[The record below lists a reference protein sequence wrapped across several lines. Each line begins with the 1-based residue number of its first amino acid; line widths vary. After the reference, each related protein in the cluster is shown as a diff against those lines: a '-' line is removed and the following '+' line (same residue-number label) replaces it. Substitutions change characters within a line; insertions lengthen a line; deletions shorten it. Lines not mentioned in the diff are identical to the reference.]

1 MSLPPLNTQVPDLSD
16 RVAAILRETAE
27 EFVIPWWKAL
37 QESDVRSKSPG
48 ELVTVAD
55 EAAEKE
61 LTARLCDLFPG
72 VPVVGEEATSADAS
86 LTSQLK
92 GERAWLVDPIDGTT
106 NFVQGGDRW
115 SLMVALVEA
124 GEVSAS
130 WIWRPPVGLLYRA
143 ERGAGAYCNDRR
155 LQVGEAPGTG
165 ASLRG
170 SVFTRFFPP
179 EQGELIRAQA
189 ERHDEVVEGSCAVY
203 DYPLL
208 AEGGTDFLMF
218 WRTLPW
224 DHAPGSLLA
233 AEAGA
238 IVRRIDGSAYA
249 PSQTNFGLLP
259 AVSETVR
266 ERALGLLSNQSAG
279 SPGND

>member
-1 MSLPPLNTQVPDLSD
+1 MSLRPLSAQVLDLSD

-27 EFVIPWWKAL
+27 EFVIPRWKAL
-37 QESDVRSKSPG
+37 QEGDVRSKSPG

-61 LTARLCDLFPG
+61 ITSRLSDLCPG
-72 VPVVGEEATSADAS
+72 VPVVGEEATSVDAG
-86 LTSQLK
+86 LTSRLS

-143 ERGAGAYCNDRR
+143 ERGAGAFCNDRR
-155 LQVGEAPGTG
+155 LHIGDGHEAAKP
-165 ASLRG
+165 LRG

-179 EQGELIRAQA
+179 EQGETIRANA
-189 ERHDEVVEGSCAVY
+189 EQYPKVVEGSCAGY

-233 AEAGA
+233 AEAGG

-259 AVSETVR
+259 AVSEGVR
-266 ERALGLLSNQSAG
+266 ERALSLLSGQSPDSAG
-279 SPGND
+279 ND